1 MTQADKLRERAEA
14 LIKRAAELDAIL
26 QDAPSMLRPVAAFGN
41 EQKIALFND
50 LHRHCREYAAHL
62 LEKGYTPTD
71 WNHYMADK
79 VLGTM
84 LGDGIWELTRLSL
97 EGG

>member
-26 QDAPSMLRPVAAFGN
+26 QDAPSMLRPVAAFGD

-50 LHRHCREYAAHL
+50 WHRRCREYAAHL
-62 LEKGYTPTD
+62 LEKGYEPKD
-71 WNHYMADK
+71 WDHYMAEE
-79 VLGTM
+79 VLGKM
-84 LGDGIWELTRLSL
+84 LGNGIWELARLSL
-97 EGG
+97 KGD